1 MDIGLSDIVIEGD
14 CVQAINAIKSDRGN
28 LSRLGHVI
36 EDIQV
41 LISGLRWAEVRWV
54 KRSAN
59 LVAHSLARYAK
70 NISNDVIWLE
80 DDPSPALEPLFH
92 DCLTI
97 ME

>member
-1 MDIGLSDIVIEGD
+1 MEP
-14 CVQAINAIKSDRGN
+14 INHSYKAFKVN

-41 LISGLRWAEVRWV
+41 LISGLRWADVGWV

-59 LVAHSLARYAK
+59 LVAK
-70 NISNDVIWLE
+70 NISDDVIWLE
-80 DDPSPALEPLFH
+80 DSPPPTLESLYH
-92 DCLTI
+92 DCLAI

>member
-1 MDIGLSDIVIEGD
+1 M
-14 CVQAINAIKSDRGN
+14 INAIKADRSN
-28 LSRLGHVI
+28 LSRLGHAFK
-36 EDIQV
+36 DIQV